1 MSLSTIDTEHL
12 NDLILATSKLEL
24 DSHKVKQSIQRN
36 SNNYGKLK
44 MLARQLVFIK
54 QEMQEIINDSLV
66 STELEKVSCKFKKIP
81 GNTYYLYQKI
91 EGDMFFSMLEPEIWK
106 YSDNNIFLG
115 RYKYDYDLSFQKISD
130 SI

>member
-1 MSLSTIDTEHL
+1 MSLSNIDPEHVNEL
-12 NDLILATSKLEL
+12 MLATNQLDL
-24 DSHKVKQSIQRN
+24 DSSKVRQSIQRN

-54 QEMQEIINDSLV
+54 QEMQEIINDSMV

-91 EGDMFFSMLEPEIWK
+91 EGDMFFSMLEPEIWN
-106 YSDNNIFLG
+106 YSEKNIFLG
-115 RYKYDYDLSFQKISD
+115 RYKYDYDLTFQELD
-130 SI
+130 

>member
-1 MSLSTIDTEHL
+1 MSLSNIDPEHVNEL
-12 NDLILATSKLEL
+12 MLATNQLDL
-24 DSHKVKQSIQRN
+24 DSSKVRQSIQRN

-54 QEMQEIINDSLV
+54 QEMQEIINDSMV

-91 EGDMFFSMLEPEIWK
+91 EGDMFFSMLEPEIWN
-106 YSDNNIFLG
+106 YSAKNIFLG
-115 RYKYDYDLSFQKISD
+115 RYKYDYDLSFQKSEE
-130 SI
+130 

>member
-1 MSLSTIDTEHL
+1 MALSNIDPEHVNEL
-12 NDLILATSKLEL
+12 MLATNQLDL
-24 DSHKVKQSIQRN
+24 DSSKVRQSIQRN

-91 EGDMFFSMLEPEIWK
+91 EGDMFFSMLEPEIWN
-106 YSDNNIFLG
+106 YSEKNIFLG
-115 RYKYDYDLSFQKISD
+115 RYKYDYDLSFQKLEES
-130 SI
+130 